1 VGLSNLLKLGLD
13 FANSLVLELFNFF
26 ERAANHAECLGIDA
40 SRGENLVRLGIF
52 RLQALLDGLKL
63 LLKNEIA
70 ETSLA
75 VNVVNDSV
83 ELLEQL
89 FLLLLNVLVLLEA
102 DFVLPLEVLVLL
114 LSFDDS
120 ALLVG
125 QLLAHLV
132 VFMLLLREACDILF
146 HLLQRLHD
154 LVVVGVLELL
164 LAVGICLLDLLR
176 LEVGAQRADHV
187 HIEARDFVVVAVNVL
202 VLLVVLCLKLLNG
215 AVLLGLDL
223 GDLRLSLGLHIES

>member
-1 VGLSNLLKLGLD
+1 MGLSNLLKLGLD

-40 SRGENLVRLGIF
+40 SRGENLVRLGVF
-52 RLQALLDGLKL
+52 RLQALLDGLKF

-75 VNVVNDSV
+75 VNVVNDSM

-89 FLLLLNVLVLLEA
+89 LLLVLNVLVLLEA

-132 VFMLLLREACDILF
+132 VFNLLLREACNVLF

-154 LVVVGVLELL
+154 LVVGGVLGLFIAGSSRL
-164 LAVGICLLDLLR
+164 FDLLR
-176 LEVGAQRADHV
+176 LEVSAQRGDHV

-202 VLLVVLCLKLLNG
+202 VLLVVLYLKLLNG
-215 AVLLGLDL
+215 AVLFGLDL
-223 GDLRLSLGLHIES
+223 GDLRLSLGLHI